1 MENDM
6 LEEKID
12 KLTAVMERV
21 AVALESG
28 GSVGGKPAA
37 AAAGKPAAAAKPAA
51 AKKPKNTA
59 DQLKAKF
66 AELKARDDIGTGP
79 LKEIISAQGVENLAE
94 LLVTPDKYDSAM
106 EAMVAL
112 EAEKDA
118 EAGGGADDDEL

>member
-1 MENDM
+1 M

-21 AVALESG
+21 AVALEG
-28 GSVGGKPAA
+28 GAAVGGKAPAA
-37 AAAGKPAAAAKPAA
+37 AAAKPAAAKPAA
-51 AKKPKNTA
+51 AKKPKTTA
-59 DQLKAKF
+59 DALKAKF
-66 AELKARDDIGTGP
+66 AELKGREDIGTAP

-94 LLVTPDKYDSAM
+94 LLTTPDKFDSAM

-118 EAGGGADDDEL
+118 AAAGGGDDDEL

>member
-1 MENDM
+1 M
-6 LEEKID
+6 LEEKLD

-21 AVALESG
+21 AVALEAG
-28 GSVGGKPAA
+28 GSVGGA

-51 AKKPKNTA
+51 AKKPKTTA
-59 DQLKAKF
+59 DALKAKF

-94 LLVTPDKYDSAM
+94 LLVTPDKFDSAM
-106 EAMVAL
+106 TAMTAL

-118 EAGGGADDDEL
+118 AAAAGGGDDDEL

>member
-1 MENDM
+1 M

-28 GSVGGKPAA
+28 GSVGGGGAAADKPA
-37 AAAGKPAAAAKPAA
+37 KTAAKPKAT
-51 AKKPKNTA
+51 KPKTSA
-59 DQLKAKF
+59 DALKAKF

-79 LKEIISAQGVENLAE
+79 LKEIISAQGCENLAE
-94 LLVTPDKYDSAM
+94 LLVTPDKFDAAM
-106 EAMVAL
+106 EAMTAL

-118 EAGGGADDDEL
+118 ASGGSEDDDEL

>member
-1 MENDM
+1 M

-21 AVALESG
+21 AVALEG
-28 GSVGGKPAA
+28 GASVGAAAGAKTTTKPAA
-37 AAAGKPAAAAKPAA
+37 DKKPAA
-51 AKKPKNTA
+51 AKKPKHTA

-79 LKEIISAQGVENLAE
+79 LKEIISSQGVENLAE
-94 LLVTPDKYDSAM
+94 LLVTPDKFDAAM

-112 EAEKDA
+112 EAAKDA
-118 EAGGGADDDEL
+118 ESGSDDDDEL

>member
-1 MENDM
+1 M

-28 GSVGGKPAA
+28 GSVGGDADEKPAA
-37 AAAGKPAAAAKPAA
+37 KKPAAKKSA
-51 AKKPKNTA
+51 AKKPKTTA
-59 DQLKAKF
+59 EKLKAKF

-79 LKEIISAQGVENLAE
+79 LKEIISEQGCENLAE
-94 LLVTPDKYDSAM
+94 LLVTPDKFDSAM
-106 EAMVAL
+106 AAMEKL

-118 EAGGGADDDEL
+118 ETGDDDDDDEL

>member
-1 MENDM
+1 M

-21 AVALESG
+21 AVALEAG
-28 GSVGGKPAA
+28 GSVGG
-37 AAAGKPAAAAKPAA
+37 AAAKPAA
-51 AKKPKNTA
+51 AKAADKKTAAAKKPKHTA

-66 AELKARDDIGTGP
+66 AELKARDDIGTGR
-79 LKEIISAQGVENLAE
+79 LKEIISEQGCENLAE
-94 LLVTPDKYDSAM
+94 LLVTPDKFDAAM

-118 EAGGGADDDEL
+118 EAGGGDDDEL

>member
-1 MENDM
+1 M

-21 AVALESG
+21 AVALEG
-28 GSVGGKPAA
+28 GASVGGKAPAA
-37 AAAGKPAAAAKPAA
+37 GAKAPAADKKPA
-51 AKKPKNTA
+51 AKKPKATA

-66 AELKARDDIGTGP
+66 AELKARDDIGTPP

-94 LLVTPDKYDSAM
+94 LLVTPDKFDAAM

-118 EAGGGADDDEL
+118 AAAGSGDDDEL